1 MLPNLLPLRD
11 YQASILESCKQKNT
25 LVVLPT
31 GVGKTLIAL
40 HLLIHRLREHPGS
53 KILFLAPTKPLVEQ
67 HYDYVNK
74 QLPELFAERIMFT
87 GEIKA
92 PERKKLFNT
101 GEIILSTPQC
111 IANDLAKHLYSLHDV
126 SLIIIDE
133 AHRCLKEYDYTKVV
147 QSYKQQALHPRILG
161 LTASPGSDPEIVRQI
176 CGHLAIETIEL
187 RTRDSL
193 DVKPYLKEL
202 EFTKVEV
209 PFPPELIELK
219 VLLTRIYNHK
229 TDELRSLGVLFGPTN
244 RITLIKL
251 QARLALQGA
260 GAQKFRGM
268 SLTAQALKIA
278 HAIELVETQSLAGL
292 KLYLDGL
299 DKQAAEQQSKGV
311 QQLVKQP
318 EFRATQLSLTQLLAK
333 GFEHPKVEELAIIAE
348 KEFTENTNAK
358 LIVFTQFRDTAEAIR
373 ARLEKLPQARPVMFI
388 GQAKK
393 AGRGLSQKEQKAI
406 IEQFK
411 ALEKNV
417 LIATSIGEE
426 GLDIPEVNAVIFYE
440 PVASAIRKI
449 QRAGRTARLAPGK
462 LFMLITKDTRDE
474 INHYSSIRKEKKM
487 HTTIETIQKEINTK
501 NANTKISR
509 FF

>member
-1 MLPNLLPLRD
+1 MLPNLLALRE
-11 YQASILESCKQKNT
+11 YQTAILETCKQKNT
-25 LVVLPT
+25 LVVVPT

-40 HLLIHRLREHPGS
+40 HLIIHRLKQQPGS

-67 HYDYVNK
+67 HYEYVHK
-74 QLPELFAERIMFT
+74 QLPELFAERTLFT
-87 GEIKA
+87 GEVKA
-92 PERKKLFNT
+92 PERKKAFQT

-111 IANDLAKHLYSLHDV
+111 IANDIDKHLYSLHDV
-126 SLIIIDE
+126 SLIVIDE
-133 AHRCLKEYDYTKVV
+133 AHRCLKQYDYTKVV
-147 QSYKQQALHPRILG
+147 QAYKQQALHPHILG

-176 CGHLAIETIEL
+176 CEHLAIEAIEL
-187 RTRDSL
+187 RTRESE

-209 PFPPELIELK
+209 PFPKELVELK
-219 VLLTRIYNHK
+219 ILLQRVYNHK
-229 TDELRSLGVLFGPTN
+229 TEELKALGVLFGPVN

-251 QARLALQGA
+251 QARLALQGQ
-260 GAQKFRGM
+260 GVQKFRGM

-278 HAIELVETQSLAGL
+278 HALELVETQSLAGL
-292 KLYLDGL
+292 KLYLDNL
-299 DKQAAEQQSKGV
+299 DTQAKEKQSKGV

-318 EFRATQLSLTQLLAK
+318 EFRAAQLSLTQLLEK
-333 GFEHPKVEELAIIAE
+333 GFEHPKVEEVAVLVE
-348 KEFTENTNAK
+348 QEFKENQNAK
-358 LIVFTQFRDTAEAIR
+358 IIIFTQFRDTAEAIR
-373 ARLEKLPQARPVMFI
+373 NRLEKIPQARPVMFI

-411 ALEKNV
+411 ALEKNI

-462 LFMLITKDTRDE
+462 LIMLITKETRDE

-487 HTTIETIQKEINTK
+487 HQTIATIQKEINTQNK
-501 NANTKISR
+501 NTKINK

>member
-1 MLPNLLPLRD
+1 MLPNLLPLRN
-11 YQASILESCKQKNT
+11 YQTAILETCTQKNT

-40 HLLIHRLREHPGS
+40 HLLIHRLKQHPGS
-53 KILFLAPTKPLVEQ
+53 KILFLAPTRPLVEQ
-67 HYDYVNK
+67 HFDYINK
-74 QLPELFAERIMFT
+74 QLPELFAERTIFT
-87 GEIKA
+87 GEVKA
-92 PERKKLFNT
+92 SERTRLFQT

-111 IANDLAKHLYSLHDV
+111 IANDIRKHLYSLHDV
-126 SLIIIDE
+126 SLVIIDE
-133 AHRCLKEYDYTKVV
+133 AHRCLKQYDYTKVV
-147 QSYKQQALHPRILG
+147 QVYKQQALHPHLLG
-161 LTASPGSDPEIVRQI
+161 LTASPGSDPDRVRQI
-176 CGHLAIETIEL
+176 CEHLSIEAIEV
-187 RTRDSL
+187 RTRESE

-209 PFPPELIELK
+209 PFPPELIELQT
-219 VLLTRIYNHK
+219 LLKQIYNK
-229 TDELRSLGVLFGPTN
+229 KIEELRNLGIFFGPPN
-244 RITLIKL
+244 KITLIKL

-292 KLYLDGL
+292 KTYLQGL
-299 DKQAAEQQSKGV
+299 VKQAEEQQSKGV
-311 QQLVKQP
+311 QQLVKHA
-318 EFRATQLSLTQLLAK
+318 EFQATLLSLDQTLTK
-333 GFEHPKVEELAIIAE
+333 GIEHPKIGELAELVEQELQENEKAKII
-348 KEFTENTNAK
+348 
-358 LIVFTQFRDTAEAIR
+358 IFTQFRDTAQALED
-373 ARLEKLPQARPVMFI
+373 RLKKITQAKPTLFI

-393 AGRGLSQKEQKAI
+393 QGKGMSQKEQKAI

-411 ALEKNV
+411 ALEKNI

-462 LFMLITKDTRDE
+462 LIMLITKETRDE
-474 INHYSSIRKEKKM
+474 INHYAAIKKEKKM
-487 HTTIETIQKEINTK
+487 HQTIETIKKEIKTQHT
-501 NANTKISR
+501 NTKIHK
-509 FF
+509 FW

>member
-1 MLPNLLPLRD
+1 MLPSPLPLRT
-11 YQASILESCKQKNT
+11 YQATIVETAKQKNA
-25 LVVLPT
+25 LIVLPT

-40 HLLIHRLREHPGS
+40 HLLIHRLKEHPGS

-67 HYDYVNK
+67 HYEYVNK
-74 QLPELFAERIMFT
+74 QLPELFAERTMFT

-92 PERKKLFNT
+92 PERKKLFHT

-126 SLIIIDE
+126 SLLIIDE

-147 QSYKQQALHPRILG
+147 QIYKQQALKQRILG
-161 LTASPGSDPEIVRQI
+161 LTASPGSDQESVRQI
-176 CGHLAIETIEL
+176 CEHLAIEAIEL
-187 RTRDSL
+187 RTRDSP

-209 PFPPELIELK
+209 PFPTELIELK
-219 VLLTRIYNHK
+219 VLLKRIYDTK
-229 TDELRSLGVLFGPTN
+229 AEELRGLGVLFGPVN

-278 HAIELVETQSLAGL
+278 HALELVETQSLAGL
-292 KLYLDGL
+292 KLYLDNL
-299 DKQAAEQQSKGV
+299 DKQAKEQQSKGV

-318 EFRATQLSLTQLLAK
+318 EFRATQLSLAQLLEK
-333 GFEHPKVEELAIIAE
+333 GIEHPKVEELARLVAE
-348 KEFTENTNAK
+348 EFKENAHAK
-358 LIVFTQFRDTAEAIR
+358 IIVFTQFRDTAEAIKKR
-373 ARLEKLPQARPVMFI
+373 VEKVEGAKPVMFI

-393 AGRGLSQKEQKAI
+393 QGRGLSQKEQKAI

-411 ALEKNV
+411 KLEKNI

-440 PVASAIRKI
+440 AVSSAIRKI
-449 QRAGRTARLAPGK
+449 QRTGRTARLAPGK
-462 LFMLITKDTRDE
+462 LIMLITKDTRDE

-487 HTTIETIQKEINTK
+487 HQTIATIQKEIATKHTNTNK
-501 NANTKISR
+501 HS
-509 FF
+509 FW